1 MGTTYMYPYGF
12 FEGELLGISLK
23 GLYGKEKNS

>member
-1 MGTTYMYPYGF
+1 MGTTYMYPYGL

-23 GLYGKEKNS
+23 GLHGKEKHS